1 MFRFH
6 KTLDVLTLFHAPK
19 SAPSKRVLDLLKAA
33 SASAGEGEGAGKKA
47 VFELEVVDAPAV
59 PTPSQLR
66 SILEFA
72 GKNRVGEIVRGAAS
86 EREAMKAL
94 DEDGE
99 GASERV
105 LRPLLVDWNNGRTV
119 IGADESAIKNLID
132 TLPK

>member
-1 MFRFH
+1 MFRWH

-19 SAPSKRVLDLLKAA
+19 SAPSKRVLDLLKEASTSAA
-33 SASAGEGEGAGKKA
+33 EDPGKKA
-47 VFELEVVDAPAV
+47 VFELEVVNAPAV

-72 GKNRVGEIVRGAAS
+72 GKNRVGEIMKGATS

-94 DEDGE
+94 EEGGE
-99 GASERV
+99 NVSERV
-105 LRPLLVDWNNGRTV
+105 LRPLLVDWNNGRAV
-119 IGADESAIKNLID
+119 LGADESAIKNLVD